1 MIAMFGRRFREGNP
15 NVSGRE
21 LALVK
26 AFRDGQIKRHW
37 GLFIDDHD
45 IHRVGGVEADKAAQ
59 ALRAECPKGVLAL
72 EPLLDDP
79 DPGVRSGA
87 AGFLIE
93 AMPEKALRVIHA
105 IANSP
110 ELEAG
115 ATARLELYLYDL
127 EQKKAS
133 SQG

>member
-1 MIAMFGRRFREGNP
+1 MGESQDAA
-15 NVSGRE
+15 SRE
-21 LALVK
+21 LSLVK
-26 AFRDGQIKRHW
+26 AFRDAQIKRHW

-45 IHRVGGVEADKAAQ
+45 IHTAGGVEADKAAQ
-59 ALRAECPKGVLAL
+59 ALRATCPKGIYAL

-87 AGFLIE
+87 AGFLIGE
-93 AMPEKALRVIHA
+93 MPERALSVIHE

-115 ATARLELYLYDL
+115 ATARLELHLYDL
-127 EQKKAS
+127 DQKKES
-133 SQG
+133 GGG